1 MIMKGSKQEGLC
13 RGEED
18 HFLTSDE
25 SNSHLNRFSQS
36 LSTTLEIFIG
46 NGTVNI
52 NPKEL

>member
-25 SNSHLNRFSQS
+25 SNSP
-36 LSTTLEIFIG
+36 LESVFAIFKYNLG
-46 NGTVNI
+46 NI
-52 NPKEL
+52 HWEWDCEYKP